1 MTTTVDLPPSP
12 LITWPAPAT
21 EPASPD
27 YTLEVAGK
35 PVFVYQAR
43 VRADIWEHP
52 GLWTHHPDCDGERAA
67 FAIFDIR
74 EPVTVTVTAPQPI
87 TNAIVLPARAAIT
100 PEIRAGVVRFTLPKA
115 QHVTVLCNGSAQHA
129 LHLFVGE
136 PEQDVPSPSD
146 PHVVYFGPGVHE
158 INELNIKSGQTV
170 YLAGGAVVRA
180 KLRPD
185 ETGKLHAKFKIPT
198 YSGVVFNATNAEN
211 VRICGRGILDS
222 SAIPHL
228 GKNLIG
234 IRNSRQ
240 VRVRRSFVRNHDDSI
255 VVKTMTPDAPCEDIT
270 VEDCVVWN
278 DWGYALGVTYETR
291 SPISRV
297 QFRRCDVLA
306 ARHWVMGIRVADSGT
321 ISDIR
326 FEDIT
331 VADLWMA
338 GKRRNMPDTP
348 ALIHFVIWVDGWGT
362 DLARGQIRDV
372 VINGVTVDGERLPAT
387 YISGYDADHQ
397 IENVSVRNVRL
408 REHAPVAD
416 AAALGVQT
424 NAFVRGLT
432 VRTDCD

>member
-1 MTTTVDLPPSP
+1 M
-12 LITWPAPAT
+12 
-21 EPASPD
+21 
-27 YTLEVAGK
+27 
-35 PVFVYQAR
+35 
-43 VRADIWEHP
+43 
-52 GLWTHHPDCDGERAA
+52 
-67 FAIFDIR
+67 
-74 EPVTVTVTAPQPI
+74 
-87 TNAIVLPARAAIT
+87 
-100 PEIRAGVVRFTLPKA
+100 
-115 QHVTVLCNGSAQHA
+115 
-129 LHLFVGE
+129 
-136 PEQDVPSPSD
+136 
-146 PHVVYFGPGVHE
+146 
-158 INELNIKSGQTV
+158 
-170 YLAGGAVVRA
+170 
-180 KLRPD
+180 
-185 ETGKLHAKFKIPT
+185 
-198 YSGVVFNATNAEN
+198 
-211 VRICGRGILDS
+211 RICGRGILDS

-234 IRNSRQ
+234 IRNSRQVRISGITLRDAANWNVCLAGCTNVQVDDLRIISGRLNSDGINSVSCRQ

>member
-1 MTTTVDLPPSP
+1 MTATVDIPPSP

-27 YTLEVAGK
+27 YPLEVAGK

-52 GLWTHHPDCDGERAA
+52 GLWTHHPNCSGERAA
-67 FAIFDIR
+67 VAIFDIR